1 MHIKFTRPGVKYDV
15 TQIAANESSEADI
28 EPVIP
33 LVSAGALYLYYE
45 IKEKVPL
52 SLQYLMRMSAYEIWI
67 LSHKTY
73 YFVITENIATRFR
86 VIWDMTFFISKNK
99 SVKITTDV

>member
-52 SLQYLMRMSAYEIWI
+52 SLQYLMRMSAYEI
-67 LSHKTY
+67 
-73 YFVITENIATRFR
+73 
-86 VIWDMTFFISKNK
+86 
-99 SVKITTDV
+99 